1 MSMSTTTTDPT
12 EKDTSN
18 PETSPKYRAGDESDS
33 QSRTQRDEED
43 SDIALWK
50 WVNSVCSYIEPMI
63 RIPDP
68 SNLTC
73 ILPANALKSGDNKE
87 KGDEDYDKDADAGDN
102 IRLDLSNSASGR
114 AATTATDS
122 KSDSD
127 PGSENSCIIHMP
139 YHYLDLTDEK
149 VRDMFDASEKWRDRV
164 HIYNVRKYLLGG
176 TVSISKT
183 IRDFVSS
190 AA

>member
-68 SNLTC
+68 NNVACTP
-73 ILPANALKSGDNKE
+73 PATTLKTGYHEE
-87 KGDEDYDKDADAGDN
+87 KNHEDVDKDADAGDHV
-102 IRLDLSNSASGR
+102 RLNLSNSTSGSS
-114 AATTATDS
+114 ATTATDS
-122 KSDSD
+122 KPDSDS
-127 PGSENSCIIHMP
+127 GSENSCIVHMP
-139 YHYLDLTDEK
+139 YHYLDLTEEK